1 MNKTFVAFAKNTILM
16 LNFVLLATLVEDPEA
31 EIKSLTATYV
41 QATLDFDL
49 KTFDQIFHADYME
62 VSPVGT
68 VDNRAQIIKSYDYP
82 PEKRPPAPS
91 SFALSEWLIK
101 FPTPEIATLTYKQV
115 YTLTRNGQSTE
126 LPLRI
131 SATWIKTDAGWKM
144 LLQQLTP
151 IRSRT

>member
-1 MNKTFVAFAKNTILM
+1 M
-16 LNFVLLATLVEDPEA
+16 LNFVLLAALMADPEA
-31 EIKSLTATYV
+31 EIKTLTTTYV

-49 KTFDQIFHADYME
+49 KTFEQIFHADYME

-91 SFALSEWLIK
+91 SFALSEWQFK

-115 YTLTRNGQSTE
+115 YTLTRNGQPTE

-131 SATWIKTDAGWKM
+131 SATWIKTESGWKM